1 MRVRKVVT
9 RSGKRFRGKFPSRK
23 LGRMVQWE
31 SLLERDAILALEYLH
46 EVATYQE
53 QPSVEIYYDESHQP
67 RRYVPDFRA
76 VFADGR
82 ELIIEIK
89 PQARIETKEIG
100 EKLAAIARRFE
111 EQGRSYRVLTEI
123 DIRREPFF
131 SNLERLHGSGRRL
144 ARASCADEQ
153 MQRLGEGPVWTMSQ
167 AAQQVGGTE
176 KVLQLVALGRLR
188 IDLSLPIVATSPV
201 WLAGTDA
208 AGGHH
213 GSFLL

>member
-53 QPSVEIYYDESHQP
+53 QPSVEIYYDGSDQP
-67 RRYVPDFRA
+67 RRYVPDFLA
-76 VFADGR
+76 VFGDGR
-82 ELIIEIK
+82 ELLIEIK
-89 PQARIETKEIG
+89 PEARVATKETS
-100 EKLAAIARRFE
+100 EKLGAIAKRFD
-111 EQGRSYRVLTEI
+111 EQGRHYRVLTEK

-131 SNLERLHGSGRRL
+131 GNLRRLHSSGRRL
-144 ARASCADEQ
+144 LRASCADAL
-153 MQRLGEGPVWTMSQ
+153 MQQLGEGPVWTISQ
-167 AAQQVGGTE
+167 AARQIDGIE
-176 KVLQLVALGRLR
+176 KVLQLVALSRLR
-188 IDLSLPIVATSPV
+188 IDLSVPIVATSPV
-201 WLAGTDA
+201 WLASTDA
-208 AGGHH
+208 AGGRH